1 MRSIHTGG
9 SLMDLQ
15 RMTVSSPS
23 VPSDQGDRPR
33 ARHHRAAALPPL
45 LRLIDISGRRWFF
58 LGAMLLTIMGI
69 AIWAAHRDPLA
80 ISALF
85 FAIAAILRAVP
96 KIMEERARILHEIER
111 HDAKQAHDP
120 M

>member
-1 MRSIHTGG
+1 MTTQPK
-9 SLMDLQ
+9 Q
-15 RMTVSSPS
+15 RDPRRMPRVSA
-23 VPSDQGDRPR
+23 DT
-33 ARHHRAAALPPL
+33 LPPL
-45 LRLIDISGRRWFF
+45 LKVINISGRRWFI
-58 LGAMLLTIMGI
+58 LGLVLLTIMGL
-69 AIWAAHRDPLA
+69 AVWAAHRDPVA

-111 HDAKQAHDP
+111 REAKHAGEPGGDTATAA